1 MAFLRARAARPE
13 WTVEDHAIFAARRDF
28 ELLRLLSTDKK
39 ALRVARL
46 LGLPLSSRQS
56 STPKAC
62 ADGAKASSGGSV
74 RTKARPEP
82 REAPQR
88 RQRRSQ
94 KERKRRQTAAS
105 KLQALV
111 VGFMTRRKELPA
123 AREMVFRRGRA
134 EDMPHGLL

>member
-1 MAFLRARAARPE
+1 M
-13 WTVEDHAIFAARRDF
+13 
-28 ELLRLLSTDKK
+28 
-39 ALRVARL
+39 
-46 LGLPLSSRQS
+46 
-56 STPKAC
+56 
-62 ADGAKASSGGSV
+62 
-74 RTKARPEP
+74 ARPEP

-105 KLQALV
+105 KLQALEVLV

-134 EDMPHGLL
+134 EDAARAIVFREEAEDATARALAVAVPMDVLSRSRPKRPAEMADQAAGRRIRPASPLASSISS